1 VLDSRFAIP
10 RRAFETGR
18 RSRLDSEEVATTIGR
33 GPDRAGIVT
42 VLREHIGIE
51 PSDPAMVLKLAAI
64 GITNGTWR
72 NSPLEDWHA
81 EGRIHDGGMLRTN
94 VATTKLVRDVLT
106 DQFGAIIGREGVPF
120 IATEDLV
127 TWRRTSATSCSCAS
141 LSGCRIPLGSCLM
154 GVACANSQAR
164 ISTTW
169 SSTWTVRWAD
179 RRRRRSARA

>member
-81 EGRIHDGGMLRTN
+81 E
-94 VATTKLVRDVLT
+94 VASMMAGCFAPMWPR
-106 DQFGAIIGREGVPF
+106 PSS
-120 IATEDLV
+120 
-127 TWRRTSATSCSCAS
+127 SATCS
-141 LSGCRIPLGSCLM
+141 PT
-154 GVACANSQAR
+154 N
-164 ISTTW
+164 
-169 SSTWTVRWAD
+169 
-179 RRRRRSARA
+179 SARSSAVRASPSSPPRIW